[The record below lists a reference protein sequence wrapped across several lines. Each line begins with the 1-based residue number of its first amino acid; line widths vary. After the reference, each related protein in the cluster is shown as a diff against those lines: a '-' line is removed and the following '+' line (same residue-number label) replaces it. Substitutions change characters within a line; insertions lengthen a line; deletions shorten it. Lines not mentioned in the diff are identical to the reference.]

1 MSIRLLA
8 RAFASLSL
16 CAASLSTS
24 AYSGLVVFGDSLSDS
39 GNNATVLRRE
49 YGAVP
54 PSPIYSDFDYATT
67 PSASDTYSNGWV
79 WTQYLAQS
87 LGLALTPSELGG
99 NNYAYGGARVTVNG
113 PGLPGTGVADFPFSL
128 RHQLDA
134 HLASGAAIDPN
145 ALYIVAGGGNDV
157 RAALET
163 GADAAA
169 AQALIADY
177 ATGMAG
183 LVQDLRLGGAQHVLV
198 LNVPDFGLTPM
209 ARAFGASTTASW
221 LSAQMNAALSGALYG
236 SGATIFD
243 TFAFQNLTVGD
254 PSSGFT
260 NLTNACAAEAN
271 NCALD
276 AALFWDAIHPTT
288 LAHQKLATAVL
299 ATAVPEPESAALL
312 LLGLAVVGLGARRRA
327 ALQQG

>member
-8 RAFASLSL
+8 RALASLSL

-39 GNNATVLRRE
+39 GNNAAVLRRE
-49 YGAVP
+49 YGGFP
-54 PSPIYSDFDYATT
+54 PPPINSDFDYATL

-87 LGLALTPSELGG
+87 LGLALAPSELGG
-99 NNYAYGGARVTVNG
+99 SNYAYGGARVSVNG
-113 PGLPGTGVADFPFSL
+113 TGLPGTGLADFPFSL
-128 RHQLDA
+128 RHQLDTY
-134 HLASGAAIDPN
+134 LAGGAPVDPN

-157 RAALET
+157 RVALET

-169 AQALIADY
+169 AQALVVQY
-177 ATGMAG
+177 AAATAG
-183 LVQDLRLGGAQHVLV
+183 LVQDLRLAGAQHVLV

-209 ARAFGASTTASW
+209 ARAFGASAEASW
-221 LSAQMNAALSGALYG
+221 LSAQMNAALSLALFN

-243 TFAFQNLTVGD
+243 TFAFQNLTVAD
-254 PSSGFT
+254 PASGFT
-260 NLTNACAAEAN
+260 NLTNACAAEVN

-276 AALFWDAIHPTT
+276 SALFWDAIHPTT
-288 LAHQKLATAVL
+288 LAHQKLAEAVL